1 MSSVNE
7 HIAQIRDTYAEAL
20 LSARLRGIEGMPA
33 KHLALRET
41 ALFVQR
47 SLGLPVTEDDLRRLL
62 RVSNRAP
69 FSMVMAEAPR
79 GAGMAGAEKVVD
91 QRINALL
98 SQLNDTVLSA
108 KA

>member
-1 MSSVNE
+1 MPSINE
-7 HIAQIRDTYAEAL
+7 HMSKIRDLYADSL

-41 ALFVQR
+41 ALAVQR
-47 SLGLPVTEDDLRRLL
+47 TLGLSVNEDDLRRVL
-62 RVSNRAP
+62 RVSDRAP

-79 GAGMAGAEKVVD
+79 ADAAGADEKVVD

-98 SQLNDTVLSA
+98 SQLNDTVQGV